1 MRRVSAA
8 RREAGIEITP
18 LIDVVFLLLI
28 FFMVSSS
35 FVQKQV
41 ISVTLPESGT
51 AVASVSDTVEISLD
65 AAGMYF
71 VAGEPVGHERGQ
83 LLAAMQSI
91 VRTLDARALAV
102 QPVEIRADANAT
114 HQSVVLAL
122 DVCVALGLVQVSLAT
137 VPVAEASGRQING
150 K

>member
-1 MRRVSAA
+1 MRRMSAA

-51 AVASVSDTVEISLD
+51 AVANVSDTVKISLD

-71 VAGEPVGHERGQ
+71 VDGKPVGYERGQ

-91 VRTLDARALAV
+91 VRNLDARALAE

-114 HQSVVLAL
+114 HQSVVRVL
-122 DVCVALGLVQVSLAT
+122 DVCAALGLVQVSLAT
-137 VPVAEASGRQING
+137 VPVAKAAGRQING
-150 K
+150 Q

>member
-1 MRRVSAA
+1 MRRMSAA

-41 ISVTLPESGT
+41 ISVTLPESGA
-51 AVASVSDTVEISLD
+51 AVANVSDTVEISLD

-71 VAGEPVGHERGQ
+71 VDGQPVGRERSQ

-91 VRTLDARALAV
+91 VRNLDARALTE

-114 HQSVVLAL
+114 HQSVVRVL
-122 DVCVALGLVQVSLAT
+122 DVCAALGLVQVSLAT
-137 VPVAEASGRQING
+137 VPVATAAGRQING
-150 K
+150 

>member
-1 MRRVSAA
+1 MRRMSAA

-51 AVASVSDTVEISLD
+51 AVANVSDTVEISLD

-71 VAGEPVGHERGQ
+71 VAGQPVGRERGQ

-91 VRTLDARALAV
+91 VRTLDARALAE

-114 HQSVVLAL
+114 HQSVVRAL

-137 VPVAEASGRQING
+137 MPVAEVSGRQTNG

>member
-1 MRRVSAA
+1 MRRMSAA

-41 ISVTLPESGT
+41 ISVTLPESGA
-51 AVASVSDTVEISLD
+51 AVANVSDTVEISLD

-71 VAGEPVGHERGQ
+71 VDG
-83 LLAAMQSI
+83 
-91 VRTLDARALAV
+91 
-102 QPVEIRADANAT
+102 QPVDADLTAMAT
-114 HQSVVLAL
+114 RYVTAVREEQSEGPYELAG
-122 DVCVALGLVQVSLAT
+122 CQ
-137 VPVAEASGRQING
+137 QICHTDEG
-150 K
+150 IDP